1 VLVVV
6 HVRVTVDPDLVIVK
20 RLPEADCPTIV

>member
-6 HVRVTVDPDLVIVK
+6 HVRVTVEPALVIVN